1 MYYAHKDYL
10 RYGGAINDCLSLFP
24 LGQSQSKVILPGPTE
39 SLAGESFSLGGK
51 KVGNHGR
58 WQIELI

>member
-1 MYYAHKDYL
+1 M
-10 RYGGAINDCLSLFP
+10 IVFSLFPP
-24 LGQSQSKVILPGPTE
+24 LGQSQSKLILPGPTE
-39 SLAGESFSLGGK
+39 SLAGELLSLGGK